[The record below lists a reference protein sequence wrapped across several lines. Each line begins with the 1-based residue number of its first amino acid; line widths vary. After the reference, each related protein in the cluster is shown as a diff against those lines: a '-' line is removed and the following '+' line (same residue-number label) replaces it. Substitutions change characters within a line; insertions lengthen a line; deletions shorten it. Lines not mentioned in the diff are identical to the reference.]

1 MQSFGT
7 CDHYVVDEDFDV
19 ITNMAVPG
27 AEALPNYWVEA
38 FEYCEE
44 LFDGVCPQ
52 LNLTFAATVG
62 A

>member
-1 MQSFGT
+1 MT
-7 CDHYVVDEDFDV
+7 
-19 ITNMAVPG
+19 VPG
-27 AEALPNYWVEA
+27 AEALPYYWVEA